1 MRPRSLISIQNQSE
15 LPFEGF
21 KHLVRDPLETDD
33 PTSFDRVKS
42 IFLDSPG
49 APNDPFCLL
58 IQRLTGKIYRGREA
72 REHWQR
78 ILSHKENMQAKLGR
92 RVSINVTAADYF
104 EVIGNPKSQTGQD
117 GALGT
122 LESLDGGIN
131 REEWITRL
139 YAPGHHVEKLK
150 EEMLRAKRYKHALSA
165 ILLDVDEFHR
175 INQDFS
181 YRVGDEILTVI
192 VKIIK
197 KVIRAVD
204 ILTRYS
210 GDCFLLVLPNTNK
223 REASELAERLRSNI
237 QERTSRIKGLSSGVT
252 VTLAVGQ
259 SSKEDKSAEFIKS
272 LQNTLEEGKDQ
283 GGNAVYVCESC

>member
-1 MRPRSLISIQNQSE
+1 MQNQSE

-21 KHLVRDPLETDD
+21 KQFVQEPLETGD
-33 PTSFDRVKS
+33 PVSFDRVKS
-42 IFLDSPG
+42 IFLDTPG
-49 APNDPFCLL
+49 APNDPFRIL

-72 REHWQR
+72 REHWQG

-104 EVIGNPKSQTGQD
+104 EVIGNSNGRPGQ
-117 GALGT
+117 GSGLAGPET
-122 LESLDGGIN
+122 LDGGIN
-131 REEWITRL
+131 REEWINRI

-150 EEMLRAKRYKHALSA
+150 EEMLRAKRYQHALSA

-181 YRVGDEILTVI
+181 FKVGDEILTVI

-197 KVIRAVD
+197 KIIRAVD

-210 GDCFLLVLPNTNK
+210 GDRFLLILPNTNK

-237 QERTSRIKGLSSGVT
+237 QERTKRIKGLTVGVT
-252 VTLAVGQ
+252 ATLAVGQ
-259 SSKEDKSAEFIKS
+259 SSKEDKSAEFMKS
-272 LQNTLEEGKDQ
+272 LENTLEEGKKK
-283 GGNAVYVCESC
+283 GRNAVYVCEGCS

>member
-1 MRPRSLISIQNQSE
+1 MQNQSE

-21 KHLVRDPLETDD
+21 KHLVQDPLETDD
-33 PTSFDRVKS
+33 PASFERVKS
-42 IFLDSPG
+42 IFLDTPG
-49 APNDPFCLL
+49 APNDPFRLL
-58 IQRLTGKIYRGREA
+58 IQQLTGKIYRGREA

-92 RVSINVTAADYF
+92 LVSINVTAADYF
-104 EVIGNPKSQTGQD
+104 EAIGNPKSQTGTD
-117 GALGT
+117 AALGT
-122 LESLDGGIN
+122 LESLDGAIN
-131 REEWITRL
+131 REEWLTRL
-139 YAPGHHVEKLK
+139 YAPGHHMEKLK

-181 YRVGDEILTVI
+181 FRVGDEILTVI

-210 GDCFLLVLPNTNK
+210 GDRFLLILPNTNK

-237 QERTSRIKGLSSGVT
+237 EKRTSRIKGLPSGVT

-259 SSKEDKSAEFIKS
+259 SSKEDNSAGFMKS
-272 LQNTLEEGKDQ
+272 LQNTLEEGKEK
-283 GGNAVYVCESC
+283 GRNAVYVCESC